1 MPDKGSGSRSGG
13 KKPKGGAKPAGPDK
27 KKKK

>member
-1 MPDKGSGSRSGG
+1 MPDKGPGSRSGG
-13 KKPKGGAKPAGPDK
+13 KKAKGGAKPAGSDK